1 VKKKLT
7 RRNFLLGTAGAS
19 AGIAFT
25 GVDGTTPL
33 ADVDPN
39 TGKMRGKIPVRPP
52 TLIVENKAELPPKR
66 GLRAV
71 VVGGGWGGLTIAKH
85 LKLRTPEM
93 EVVLIERRSLFMSC
107 PISNLWLAGLVDFDF
122 ITHSFVDASRNN
134 NYIFFHATVLDVDR
148 EKRIVYTEKGYMEYD
163 YLVLSP
169 GIDYD
174 YAAIGVHDVQERQ
187 ELMRQFPAAFKP
199 GSEHITLKQKIDS
212 FERGIF
218 VLTVP
223 SGNYRCLP
231 APYERTCMIASVFKR
246 KKIPAKVLLLDHTHD
261 IKIKGV
267 GFHAAFDELYKD
279 YVEYVPSVSLIKVDV
294 EGKSVSD
301 EFDEYRFDDAAIYP
315 RIRASRL
322 IEHLGLVQDASP
334 QMEARIDMHRN
345 NIHDDRHVYVIGD
358 SRSTGWSKSGSTA
371 QAEARYIAKVI
382 ANRIKGV
389 EIPWESPDTS
399 CYSMVGAEPMEAI
412 YFGSKYLAPQSAGTA
427 MDNER
432 FRDYWIDS
440 GAAFAWRD
448 RNMNRSKDMGDE
460 MIGWAL
466 THYAEMFER
475 AEMFPS
481 SDENEPS

>member
-1 VKKKLT
+1 MKKKLT

-148 EKRIVYTEKGYMEYD
+148 EKRIVYTEKGYMESD

-371 QAEARYIAKVI
+371 QAEARYVARVI

-389 EIPWESPDTS
+389 EIPWESPDTT

-432 FRDYWIDS
+432 FRDYWIDT

-448 RNMNRSKDMGDE
+448 RNMNRSRDMGDE

-466 THYAEMFER
+466 THYAEMFEG
-475 AEMFPS
+475 AQMFPS
-481 SDENEPS
+481 SDENDSS

>member
-1 VKKKLT
+1 MKKNLT
-7 RRNFLLGTAGAS
+7 RRNFLLGTAGVS

-25 GVDGTTPL
+25 GLDSTTPL
-33 ADVDPN
+33 ADVDPT

-52 TLIVENKAELPPKR
+52 TLIVENKAELPPRR

-85 LKLRTPEM
+85 LKLQTPEM
-93 EVVLIERRSLFMSC
+93 EVVLIERQALFMSC

-134 NYIFFHATVLDVDR
+134 NYIYFQATVLDVDR
-148 EKRIVYTEKGYMEYD
+148 EKKIVYTEKGYMEYD

-174 YAAIGVHDVQERQ
+174 YNAIGVHTVEEEQ

-199 GSEHITLKQKIDS
+199 GSEHITLKEKIDN
-212 FERGIF
+212 FERGLF

-231 APYERTCMIASVFKR
+231 APYERACMIASVFKR
-246 KKIPAKVLLLDHTHD
+246 KKIPAKVLLLDHNHD

-267 GFHAAFDELYKD
+267 GFHAAFEELYKD
-279 YVEYVPSVSLIKVDV
+279 YIEYVPSVSLVEVNV

-371 QAEARYIAKVI
+371 QAEARYVARVI

-432 FRDYWIDS
+432 FRDYWIDT

-448 RNMNRSKDMGDE
+448 RNMNRSRDMGDE

-466 THYAEMFER
+466 THYAEMFEG
-475 AEMFPS
+475 AQMFPS
-481 SDENEPS
+481 SDENDSS

>member
-1 VKKKLT
+1 MKKKLT

-33 ADVDPN
+33 ADVDPT

-52 TLIVENKAELPPKR
+52 TLIVENKAELPPRR

-85 LKLRTPEM
+85 LKLQTPEM

-148 EKRIVYTEKGYMEYD
+148 DKKIVYTERGYMEYD

-199 GSEHITLKQKIDS
+199 GSEHITLKQKVDN
-212 FERGIF
+212 FERGLF

-279 YVEYVPSVSLIKVDV
+279 YIEYVPSVSLIKVNV

-322 IEHLGLVQDASP
+322 IEHLGLLQDASP

-371 QAEARYIAKVI
+371 QAEARYVARVI

-432 FRDYWIDS
+432 FRDYWIDT

-448 RNMNRSKDMGDE
+448 RNMNRSRDMGDE

-466 THYAEMFER
+466 THYAEMFEG
-475 AEMFPS
+475 AQMFPS
-481 SDENEPS
+481 SDENDSS

>member
-1 VKKKLT
+1 MKKKLT

-33 ADVDPN
+33 ADVDPV

-174 YAAIGVHDVQERQ
+174 YAAIGVHDVQ
-187 ELMRQFPAAFKP
+187 
-199 GSEHITLKQKIDS
+199 
-212 FERGIF
+212 
-218 VLTVP
+218 
-223 SGNYRCLP
+223 
-231 APYERTCMIASVFKR
+231 
-246 KKIPAKVLLLDHTHD
+246 
-261 IKIKGV
+261 
-267 GFHAAFDELYKD
+267 
-279 YVEYVPSVSLIKVDV
+279 
-294 EGKSVSD
+294 
-301 EFDEYRFDDAAIYP
+301 
-315 RIRASRL
+315 
-322 IEHLGLVQDASP
+322 
-334 QMEARIDMHRN
+334 
-345 NIHDDRHVYVIGD
+345 
-358 SRSTGWSKSGSTA
+358 
-371 QAEARYIAKVI
+371 
-382 ANRIKGV
+382 
-389 EIPWESPDTS
+389 
-399 CYSMVGAEPMEAI
+399 
-412 YFGSKYLAPQSAGTA
+412 
-427 MDNER
+427 
-432 FRDYWIDS
+432 
-440 GAAFAWRD
+440 
-448 RNMNRSKDMGDE
+448 
-460 MIGWAL
+460 
-466 THYAEMFER
+466 
-475 AEMFPS
+475 
-481 SDENEPS
+481 